1 MKDYGVCVVFIY
13 LLQFCNV
20 FSTLHGSNLEG
31 YFLGDGFIIIFGEN
45 DHKSSKSKY
54 WKNV

>member
-31 YFLGDGFIIIFGEN
+31 YFLGDGFIIIFVEN
-45 DHKSSKSKY
+45 YNK
-54 WKNV
+54 